1 VLDFAMADAR
11 RLVEAAA
18 GFHHHFSDTFVLEQ
32 HPALEHVDELHVRRV
47 VVPFTMGRAARPR
60 ADDVGHD
67 LALRRALD
75 AEIAVL
81 EVVAQAAPLE
91 FSALEVTDVEAG
103 HGAIILG

>member
-1 VLDFAMADAR
+1 MLDLAMANAR

-18 GFHHHFSDTFVLEQ
+18 GFHHHFSDAFVFEQ

-47 VVPFTMGRAARPR
+47 VVPFAMGRAAGPR
-60 ADDVGHD
+60 ADDMGHD
-67 LALRRALD
+67 LALGRTLD
-75 AEIAVL
+75 AEIAVF

-91 FSALEVTDVEAG
+91 FSVPAVRDVEAG